1 VAERVESSLETDF
14 EVRPMK
20 PGDVDEFLDLLEIVA
35 AEKRYIGAEAPIDR
49 EAKRQTYLDII
60 DADNWGSFVATER
73 NRAIIGQIWLK
84 DVRGLI
90 EIGMLVAPQRRGRGI
105 GSALL
110 SAALHWAR
118 SRHAHKITLQLWPDN
133 EAARKLYGKF
143 GFVEEGHLRRQW
155 KRRNGE
161 IWDSIIMGL
170 QLQEEPRA
178 AAIQENQ
185 SLPRRAPGQP

>member
-1 VAERVESSLETDF
+1 VAERVESSLETEV
-14 EVRPMK
+14 EVRLMK

-49 EAKRQTYLDII
+49 EAKRQRYLDII
-60 DADNWGSFVATER
+60 EADNWGSLVATER
-73 NRAIIGQIWLK
+73 DQAIVGQIWLK
-84 DVRGLI
+84 DIRGLI
-90 EIGMLVAPQRRGRGI
+90 EIGMLVSPQRRGRGI

-110 SAALHWAR
+110 TAALDWAR
-118 SRHAHKITLQLWPDN
+118 ARDAHKITLQLWPDN
-133 EAARKLYGKF
+133 EAARQLYRKF

-170 QLQEEPRA
+170 QLQEGPRA
-178 AAIQENQ
+178 AAIQENH
-185 SLPRRAPGQP
+185 SPRGRVP